1 MEGEFIAFPR
11 DGEDHSVRVV
21 HRRRIGLRR
30 QLFDGSVAWC
40 GLVRVDRDTFHGNS
54 PRRGICR
61 LVTFLTH
68 MGGAK
73 QGYFDLPLGPQS
85 MSQMMKVF
93 DLAPDIQERILFL
106 PSIKRLNER
115 NPHPVVSRI
124 DWHEQPRLFQEIC
137 GLEFP
142 AAKVPES

>member
-1 MEGEFIAFPR
+1 
-11 DGEDHSVRVV
+11 
-21 HRRRIGLRR
+21 
-30 QLFDGSVAWC
+30 
-40 GLVRVDRDTFHGNS
+40 
-54 PRRGICR
+54 
-61 LVTFLTH
+61 
-68 MGGAK
+68 
-73 QGYFDLPLGPQS
+73 

-137 GLEFP
+137 ETGISCS
-142 AAKVPES
+142 ESSRKLKN